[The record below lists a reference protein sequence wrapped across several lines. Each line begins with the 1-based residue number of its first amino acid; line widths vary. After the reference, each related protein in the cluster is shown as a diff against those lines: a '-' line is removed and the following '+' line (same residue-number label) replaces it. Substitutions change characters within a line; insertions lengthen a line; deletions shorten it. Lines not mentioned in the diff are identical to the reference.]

1 MANIVEENLVV
12 KVSQLVKDSGTAA
25 PKFTP
30 EIVEALEQVV
40 SELVGGGC
48 VVEVM
53 KDE

>member
-12 KVSQLVKDSGTAA
+12 KVSQLVKDSGNA
-25 PKFTP
+25 PTKLTQ
-30 EIVEALEQVV
+30 EVVEALEQVV